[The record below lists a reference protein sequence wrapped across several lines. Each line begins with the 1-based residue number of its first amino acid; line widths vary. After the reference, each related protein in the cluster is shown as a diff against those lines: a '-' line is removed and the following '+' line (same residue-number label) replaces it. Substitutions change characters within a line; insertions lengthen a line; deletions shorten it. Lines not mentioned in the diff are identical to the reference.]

1 VREDAVKYLVT
12 GGLALLAMG
21 GAAHAGGVE
30 RSDQSVG
37 VLFQQGRYVEFTAS
51 YIQPDVTGVGTTLTP
66 GRETGN
72 IGPDFN
78 NVAFAFKDDINKNL
92 SYAIIYD
99 EPYGTD
105 VTYAAGTGYFLAG
118 AKAKLDTRTLT
129 GILQYNIAEPG
140 SAFGGQFSVYGGPR
154 AQYIRAAASLPTIA
168 GYNVRADGEFGY
180 GYLVGAAWERPD
192 LGMRASLTYTS
203 EIKHSLDTTETS
215 LLGTRNSE
223 SSIDTPESLTL
234 EFRTGI
240 TPTTALFGSVRWV
253 PWSQFVVDPAL
264 FAPLSNVPLA
274 FFEDD
279 RITYSLG
286 IGQAITKNVSVFG
299 ILGYESETGS
309 RTGNLN
315 PADGFLRYTVGTTI
329 KHDRA
334 TLTIAGR
341 YTDIGD
347 AKTVPSTSPRTPGA
361 FGNFTD
367 SSAFTSS
374 VRLGIDLN

>member
-1 VREDAVKYLVT
+1 MKHLAI
-12 GGLALLAMG
+12 GGLALLALG

-51 YIQPDVTGVGTTLTP
+51 YIQPDVSGVGTTLTP
-66 GRETGN
+66 GRDSGS

-78 NVAFAFKDDINKNL
+78 NVAFAYKDDINKNL

-99 EPYGTD
+99 EPYGTN
-105 VTYAAGTGYFLAG
+105 VTYPTGTGYFAAG
-118 AKAKLDTRTLT
+118 TEADLVTRALT
-129 GILQYNIAEPG
+129 GILQYNIAEPS

-154 AQYIRAAASLPTIA
+154 AQYIRASATVPGVA
-168 GYNVRADGEFGY
+168 GYSVNAESEFGY
-180 GYLVGAAWERPD
+180 GYLIGTAWERPD

-215 LLGTRNSE
+215 RAPGTTLRQSE
-223 SSIDTPESLTL
+223 SSLDTPESLAL
-234 EFRTGI
+234 ELRTGI
-240 TPTTALFGSVRWV
+240 TPTTVLFGSVRWV
-253 PWSQFVVDPAL
+253 PWSQFVVNPPL
-264 FAPLSNVPLA
+264 FASFNTGFPLA

-299 ILGYESETGS
+299 ALGYEAETGS

-315 PADGFLRYTVGTTI
+315 PADGFIRYTLGTTI

-334 TLTIAGR
+334 TVTIAGR

-347 AKTVPSTSPRTPGA
+347 ATTVNG
-361 FGNFTD
+361 GDFTD
-367 SSAFTSS
+367 NSAWTTS
-374 VRLGIDLN
+374 VKIGLDLN

>member
-1 VREDAVKYLVT
+1 VKHLAI
-12 GGLALLAMG
+12 GGLALLALG

-51 YIQPDVTGVGTTLTP
+51 YIQPDVSGVGTTLTP
-66 GRETGN
+66 GRDSGS

-78 NVAFAFKDDINKNL
+78 NVAFAYKDDINKNL

-99 EPYGTD
+99 EPYGTN
-105 VTYAAGTGYFLAG
+105 VTYPTGTGYFAAG
-118 AKAKLDTRTLT
+118 TEADLVTRALT
-129 GILQYNIAEPG
+129 GILQYNIAEPS

-154 AQYIRAAASLPTIA
+154 AQYIRASATVPGVA
-168 GYNVRADGEFGY
+168 GYSVNAESEFGY
-180 GYLVGAAWERPD
+180 GYLIGTAWERPD

-215 LLGTRNSE
+215 RAPGRTLRQSE
-223 SSIDTPESLTL
+223 SSLDTPESLAL
-234 EFRTGI
+234 ELRTGI
-240 TPTTALFGSVRWV
+240 TPTTVLFGSVRWV
-253 PWSQFVVDPAL
+253 PWSQFVVNPPL
-264 FAPLSNVPLA
+264 FASFNTGFPLA

-299 ILGYESETGS
+299 ALGYEAETGS

-315 PADGFLRYTVGTTI
+315 PADGFIRYTLGTTI

-334 TLTIAGR
+334 TVTIAGR

-347 AKTVPSTSPRTPGA
+347 ATTVNG
-361 FGNFTD
+361 GDFTD
-367 SSAFTSS
+367 NSAWTTS
-374 VRLGIDLN
+374 VKIGLDLN